1 MRGNLNCAFSAVAST
16 DSAHVLLQRGAQDS
30 VAAHSNTFALD
41 AEVAWVVVRT
51 GGAVEDVLRGRVIG
65 LLDPVEA
72 GQLALVLWVP
82 VPKQSRYYCLYHTKL
97 RREAILLPQFSRLR
111 IDLP

>member
-51 GGAVEDVLRGRVIG
+51 GGSVKDVLGGRVIG

-82 VPKQSRYYCLYHTKL
+82 VPKQSGI
-97 RREAILLPQFSRLR
+97 EILSFVSYTAS
-111 IDLP
+111 

>member
-30 VAAHSNTFALD
+30 VAAHSNTLALD
-41 AEVAWVVVRT
+41 AQVARVVVRA
-51 GGAVEDVLRGRVIG
+51 GGAVEDILGGCVVG

-82 VPKQSRYYCLYHTKL
+82 VPKQSGI
-97 RREAILLPQFSRLR
+97 EILSFVSYTAS
-111 IDLP
+111 